1 MKSILIKIFQSQA
14 SQTPEFDLEHALRLA
29 TATLMIEISRADFQ
43 QQESELGRMRE
54 LLKQQ
59 FSLENGELD
68 ELMLQAQDRADNL
81 VSLQHITRLLNE
93 NFDQQSKAR
102 VIEMMWLVVYAD
114 GVKDHYE
121 EHMMRQVSELLYV
134 PHSAFIQARHR
145 AEETVSG

>member
-59 FSLENGELD
+59 FSLEIGELD

-145 AEETVSG
+145 AEETVTG

>member
-59 FSLENGELD
+59 FSLEIGELD

>member
-59 FSLENGELD
+59 FSLEIGELD
-68 ELMLQAQDRADNL
+68 ELMQQAQDRADNL

-102 VIEMMWLVVYAD
+102 VIEMMWLEVYAD